1 MSAKASDVRATLL
14 QWWKDP
20 GDYWWLVSF
29 LDSRHLLTWF
39 KRFMAALGLLLAALA
54 GLMQIAPTIAH
65 GWFARV
71 VLVLVLVIGLTWGV
85 RWWFGQWP
93 SPRES
98 LVLVVCA
105 DAGITLAVAMHTD
118 AISALA
124 STPLFATVGAY
135 IVFFHTPKVQAW
147 HVALVTVTIIGVSV
161 WVIRQHQSGGL
172 ALAVAKGGVA
182 LLLTF
187 AVMPVIQLGFWLVQ
201 HSTVDS
207 LTDPLTRLTNRRG
220 LNDAID
226 GLQSTDDPQSPLSA
240 LIIDLDDFKG
250 VNDRNGHLVGDA
262 VLVRTA
268 DCLRACTGASAVVA
282 RLGGEEFLVLDRLR
296 AAEAERVG
304 ECIRGAIAAPG
315 EPIVTASI
323 GVATAEHLDQG
334 GVLALLGAADAAM
347 YEAKRLG
354 GNQLFTHSDG
364 VGRQPIQQ

>member
-1 MSAKASDVRATLL
+1 MSATASDVRATLL
-14 QWWKDP
+14 QWWRDP
-20 GDYWWLVSF
+20 GDHWWLVSF
-29 LDSRHLLTWF
+29 LDGRHLLTWF
-39 KRFMAALGLLLAALA
+39 KRFMAGLGLLLAALTA
-54 GLMQIAPTIAH
+54 LMQISPTIAH
-65 GWFARV
+65 DRFSRIM
-71 VLVLVLVIGLTWGV
+71 LVLVLAIGVAWGA

-93 SPRES
+93 SQRES
-98 LVLVVCA
+98 IVLAVCA
-105 DAGITLAVAMHTD
+105 DIGITIAVLTHTEAM
-118 AISALA
+118 SALA
-124 STPLFATVGAY
+124 STPLYATVGAY
-135 IVFFHTPKVQAW
+135 IVFFHTPRVHAC
-147 HVALVTVTIIGVSV
+147 HVILVTATILGVSA
-161 WVIRQHQSGGL
+161 WLAHQYRPDGI

-182 LLLTF
+182 LLLTV
-187 AVMPVIQLGFWLVQ
+187 AVMPVIHLGFWLVQ

-226 GLQSTDDPQSPLSA
+226 SLQGTADLQSPLSA

-250 VNDRNGHLVGDA
+250 VNDRHGHLAGDA
-262 VLVRTA
+262 ALVRTA
-268 DCLRACTGASAVVA
+268 DCLRACTGGGAVVA
-282 RLGGEEFLVLDRLR
+282 RLGGEEFLVLDHLR

-304 ECIRGAIAAPG
+304 ECIRSAIAAPG

-364 VGRQPIQQ
+364 VGRQPIEQ